1 MTGTYMRVVEEVR
14 RDALGGMDRL
24 LKGEGD
30 DTQLSAVATA
40 LYHRR

>member
-1 MTGTYMRVVEEVR
+1 
-14 RDALGGMDRL
+14 MDRL